1 MIPAACSPQVRKP
14 NLGGAFCEQAKP
26 CTEAMS
32 VDLQVIGN
40 EYPVTSPTFG
50 PSGDLFAVST
60 SGDIFRYSTPEGY
73 DGEFQMEAWGNSS
86 GQPMGIDFDSQGVAF
101 VCDAAHQAI
110 FRILRVERE
119 GGTFAHQIDP
129 YVKEYEQSQFLGPN
143 SLCLSRQTGM
153 LYFTDSGPF
162 GETSLQNPR
171 GSVFAIS
178 PSTQLLI
185 PLCLNTLAHPCGVAL
200 SPDEKNIYVAE
211 MAMNRILRFT
221 QHPPQVFHCSV
232 FAQLSG
238 RFGPTALAVSAA
250 GDVYVAHFDFADN
263 AETGRVVVLNP
274 EGEVTAAISV
284 PGPEIT
290 GLCISPDQRHLV
302 VTERSTTSLYR
313 TGTHAENMWTKKQYI
328 NTASDNV
335 QRAHGKFGSAAG
347 KMPSLETDWLAA
359 EFGPSSN
366 GETTYGND
374 MGREGFIASLDGC
387 AVLAFEMGT
396 SNEEVR
402 KAQSALRQILMAIH
416 VTDVLPERVRML
428 AVDVKLPLQSVL
440 AAVLSEQHPAPSL
453 RPKRSRGG
461 ALPEGGGP
469 GDMLRREGR
478 ESLLEE
484 VGLEEG
490 APLCTGV
497 VSAAFPTDVLAEVCE
512 IDASS
517 GPEDA
522 SAPEEGE
529 AEAAP
534 AVRRWTS
541 PDDGWGTHL
550 IPSDLEKMPMGM
562 PVTVGELADFLSLAC
577 SPKAQ
582 ESEEEMLDWSLE
594 QWRAYRLKLRM
605 AEEAQAAQTQTEE
618 KISSSRLDLVEG
630 PIGPVLVHRV
640 PCAPPRPILC
650 ADDADATLLKAVQL
664 LLAYPQ
670 CDALPVVSPVRLTV
684 MAHLTLSCCLAFLLG
699 RLRGEELMPL
709 ACLKV
714 GDGSGSAPP
723 QRKFESSAYQPSAEP
738 KAEDQAG
745 NAPLPWVLSETQ
757 PLSELLCFFAK
768 THHSSVPIVEDE
780 KGALVCNL
788 SRRDLLSYL
797 DLAMQSARQSNARD
811 GAPDASEDLVEFNT
825 AAPIEVLVKA
835 LRRYRVAQAQMQ
847 APSAAPSTLQEQSL
861 LDTLMAE
868 APQDPAKKG
877 QAPPEATSR
886 FSPGAHE
893 HEFSVTS
900 VLALSMG
907 KLLRN

>member
-1 MIPAACSPQVRKP
+1 
-14 NLGGAFCEQAKP
+14 
-26 CTEAMS
+26 
-32 VDLQVIGN
+32 
-40 EYPVTSPTFG
+40 
-50 PSGDLFAVST
+50 
-60 SGDIFRYSTPEGY
+60 
-73 DGEFQMEAWGNSS
+73 
-86 GQPMGIDFDSQGVAF
+86 
-101 VCDAAHQAI
+101 
-110 FRILRVERE
+110 
-119 GGTFAHQIDP
+119 
-129 YVKEYEQSQFLGPN
+129 
-143 SLCLSRQTGM
+143 
-153 LYFTDSGPF
+153 
-162 GETSLQNPR
+162 
-171 GSVFAIS
+171 
-178 PSTQLLI
+178 
-185 PLCLNTLAHPCGVAL
+185 
-200 SPDEKNIYVAE
+200 
-211 MAMNRILRFT
+211 
-221 QHPPQVFHCSV
+221 
-232 FAQLSG
+232 
-238 RFGPTALAVSAA
+238 
-250 GDVYVAHFDFADN
+250 
-263 AETGRVVVLNP
+263 
-274 EGEVTAAISV
+274 
-284 PGPEIT
+284 
-290 GLCISPDQRHLV
+290 
-302 VTERSTTSLYR
+302 
-313 TGTHAENMWTKKQYI
+313 
-328 NTASDNV
+328 
-335 QRAHGKFGSAAG
+335 
-347 KMPSLETDWLAA
+347 
-359 EFGPSSN
+359 
-366 GETTYGND
+366 
-374 MGREGFIASLDGC
+374 
-387 AVLAFEMGT
+387 MGT
-396 SNEEVR
+396 GNEEVR

-461 ALPEGGGP
+461 VLQEGGNMGGP

-484 VGLEEG
+484 AEEG

-512 IDASS
+512 IDAA
-517 GPEDA
+517 GPEDT
-522 SAPEEGE
+522 SAPEEGDE
-529 AEAAP
+529 ATP

-605 AEEAQAAQTQTEE
+605 AEEAQAQAAQTTEE
-618 KISSSRLDLVEG
+618 KMSSSRLDLVDG

-709 ACLKV
+709 ASLKV

-723 QRKFESSAYQPSAEP
+723 QRKFESSTYQPSAES
-738 KAEDQAG
+738 KEEDQAQEG
-745 NAPLPWVLSETQ
+745 NAPLPFMVLSQTQ

-811 GAPDASEDLVEFNT
+811 WAPDSEDLVEFNT
-825 AAPIEVLVKA
+825 SAPIEVLVKA

-877 QAPPEATSR
+877 QAPPEASD
-886 FSPGAHE
+886 FLGASIAYE
-893 HEFSVTS
+893 KELSLREIILRLLEAENRKVLLLQDPEKKMLRRIISAEDVWRLLIGPEKAASSLQEVT
-900 VLALSMG
+900 L
-907 KLLRN
+907 

>member
-1 MIPAACSPQVRKP
+1 MKCGSKAQH
-14 NLGGAFCEQAKP
+14 
-26 CTEAMS
+26 
-32 VDLQVIGN
+32 
-40 EYPVTSPTFG
+40 
-50 PSGDLFAVST
+50 GDGHLF
-60 SGDIFRYSTPEGY
+60 F
-73 DGEFQMEAWGNSS
+73 
-86 GQPMGIDFDSQGVAF
+86 
-101 VCDAAHQAI
+101 
-110 FRILRVERE
+110 
-119 GGTFAHQIDP
+119 FAD
-129 YVKEYEQSQFLGPN
+129 
-143 SLCLSRQTGM
+143 
-153 LYFTDSGPF
+153 
-162 GETSLQNPR
+162 
-171 GSVFAIS
+171 VFALGES
-178 PSTQLLI
+178 PHIGVGKAPRFVATVADERASPLL
-185 PLCLNTLAHPCGVAL
+185 T
-200 SPDEKNIYVAE
+200 
-211 MAMNRILRFT
+211 
-221 QHPPQVFHCSV
+221 
-232 FAQLSG
+232 
-238 RFGPTALAVSAA
+238 
-250 GDVYVAHFDFADN
+250 
-263 AETGRVVVLNP
+263 
-274 EGEVTAAISV
+274 
-284 PGPEIT
+284 
-290 GLCISPDQRHLV
+290 
-302 VTERSTTSLYR
+302 
-313 TGTHAENMWTKKQYI
+313 
-328 NTASDNV
+328 
-335 QRAHGKFGSAAG
+335 
-347 KMPSLETDWLAA
+347 
-359 EFGPSSN
+359 
-366 GETTYGND
+366 
-374 MGREGFIASLDGC
+374 
-387 AVLAFEMGT
+387 
-396 SNEEVR
+396 
-402 KAQSALRQILMAIH
+402 AIH

-517 GPEDA
+517 GPEDS

-745 NAPLPWVLSETQ
+745 NAPLPWVLSQTQ

-893 HEFSVTS
+893 HEVSVTS
-900 VLALSMG
+900 VLALS